1 MRIMLAV
8 GLALGLSGCVGAD
21 APSNYQSYFGVRVDS
36 SPQLQQRFDRASRYC
51 QREAPRRGTT
61 DVASVSY
68 LLAMRSC
75 LARHNFIDRGAYAY
89 PASGVGIYYFQ
100 EP

>member
-1 MRIMLAV
+1 MLAV
-8 GLALGLSGCVGAD
+8 GIALGLSGCVGAD

-36 SPQLQQRFDRASRYC
+36 SPQLQQRFDRASGFC
-51 QREAPRRGTT
+51 QREARRRGST
-61 DVASVSY
+61 DIASASY
-68 LLAMRSC
+68 VITLRSC

-89 PASGVGIYYFQ
+89 PALGARFYYLE